1 MDKLMGNFEWD
12 DGKIGLELKFKVLK
26 NSSRKKEI
34 SPNGEPGVGF
44 QEKEE
49 NFKYES
55 FKLNL
60 SPLRC

>member
-26 NSSRKKEI
+26 NSSCKKRI
-34 SPNGEPGVGF
+34 SPNGEPVVGF

-49 NFKYES
+49 NF
-55 FKLNL
+55 
-60 SPLRC
+60 